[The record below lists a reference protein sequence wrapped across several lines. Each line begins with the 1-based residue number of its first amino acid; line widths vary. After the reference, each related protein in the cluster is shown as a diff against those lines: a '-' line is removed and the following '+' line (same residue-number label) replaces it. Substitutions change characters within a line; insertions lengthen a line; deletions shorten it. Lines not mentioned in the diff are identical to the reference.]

1 MAGEWML
8 NQMNSRG
15 GKPNE
20 YADLVY
26 GKVVS
31 TSPLKVQLSNSMI
44 LTDNFLTLGLHVTKH
59 KVKVT
64 YKDRTD
70 TSDNERTEEVEVD
83 ESLKAGDGVVMIRSD
98 GGQSFFVLEK
108 TGGDE

>member
-1 MAGEWML
+1 MAGEWIL
-8 NQMNSRG
+8 DQMHSRG

-20 YADLVY
+20 YADLVF

-59 KVKVT
+59 KVKVK

-70 TSDNERTEEVEVD
+70 TSDNDRTEEVEVD
-83 ESLKAGDGVVMIRSD
+83 ESLKTGDGVVMIRSD

-108 TGGDE
+108 TEGDE

>member
-8 NQMNSRG
+8 NQMSSRG

-31 TSPLKVQLSNSMI
+31 VSPLKIQLSNSMI

-59 KVKVT
+59 KVKIT

-70 TSDNERTEEVEVD
+70 TSDNDRTEEVEVD

-98 GGQSFFVLEK
+98 GGQSFFILEK
-108 TGGDE
+108 AGGDE

>member
-1 MAGEWML
+1 MAGEWIL

-31 TSPLKVQLSNSMI
+31 TSPLKVQLSNNMI

-70 TSDNERTEEVEVD
+70 TRDNDRTEEVEVD

-98 GGQSFFVLEK
+98 GGQSFFILEK

>member
-1 MAGEWML
+1 LIKWH
-8 NQMNSRG
+8 SRG

-20 YADLVY
+20 YADLVF

-44 LTDNFLTLGLHVTKH
+44 LTDNFITLGLHATKH
-59 KVKVT
+59 KVKVK

-83 ESLKAGDGVVMIRSD
+83 ESLKAGDGVVMIRSGRWPVIFRLGENWGVMSD
-98 GGQSFFVLEK
+98 GQPR
-108 TGGDE
+108 

>member
-98 GGQSFFVLEK
+98 GGQSFFILEK

>member
-8 NQMNSRG
+8 NQMSSRG

-31 TSPLKVQLSNSMI
+31 VSPLKIQLSNSMI

-59 KVKVT
+59 KVKIT

-70 TSDNERTEEVEVD
+70 TSDNDRTEEVEVD